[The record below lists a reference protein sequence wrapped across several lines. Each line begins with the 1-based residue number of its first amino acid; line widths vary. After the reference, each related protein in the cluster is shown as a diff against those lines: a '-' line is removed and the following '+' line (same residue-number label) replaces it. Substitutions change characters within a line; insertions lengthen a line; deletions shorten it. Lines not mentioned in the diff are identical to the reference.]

1 MSFNQKFDFF
11 FFWIRRA
18 RSILKE
24 KGLIGSTRWVLERLR
39 HSVSQAHLYVIG
51 HHILRDNPILAT
63 ETDLEIKQMTVHD
76 NDDIDELIAIID
88 EWQISKS
95 DTLKMLEKGQ
105 LCYVAK
111 YQGHV
116 VACTCVVIEGEFE
129 EYYLRRK
136 LRLAPD
142 EAYYWRTM
150 TLPSFRGRGVVPY
163 LSAQADSDLAHRFG
177 KTFGL
182 GWVKTNNKS
191 MLRALSKIGR
201 MRVGRMGFFQVMNIR
216 FHYLWGR
223 HALKQTK
230 PRFKIQIIW

>member
-1 MSFNQKFDFF
+1 MLSLYALKPISGIFKQKDLTAT
-11 FFWIRRA
+11 A
-18 RSILKE
+18 RTVVKLLKR
-24 KGLIGSTRWVLERLR
+24 GFA
-39 HSVSQAHLYVIG
+39 QAHLYVIG
-51 HHILRDNPILAT
+51 HNILRDNPILAT

-76 NDDIDELIAIID
+76 NDDIDELIAID

-105 LCYVAK
+105 LCYIAK
-111 YQGHV
+111 CQGHV
-116 VACTCVVIEGEFE
+116 VACTWVVTEAKFE

-163 LSAQADSDLAHRFG
+163 LSAQADADLARRFG

-182 GWVKTNNKS
+182 GWVRTNNKS
-191 MLRALSKIGR
+191 MVRALSKIGR

-216 FHYLWGR
+216 FHYLWG
-223 HALKQTK
+223 ASAFKETK
-230 PRFKIQIIW
+230 PRFTIQILWKI